1 MKNTLFL
8 IMLILLAAARPALG
22 YEIMVV
28 KSGNE
33 TPMAQ
38 VVRAFSAKLVH
49 ILPSSGV
56 KSIEPH
62 QFREIDISDN
72 PIKSAV
78 EHRIRQAGPD
88 LILAL
93 GRDALLSV
101 RDIGDIP
108 ILFLLVVAPEVIIED
123 RDNITGINLDIPAKL
138 QFDELAR
145 LLPQVRRIG
154 VIYNTAHSA
163 MDIQQARRNCP
174 DLQFIALN
182 AQSTREVPALLDELN
197 SRVDLIWLL
206 PDHIVTNPQILQ
218 SYFLFSFKNKV
229 PVLAFSEK
237 YLKSGAAIVVT
248 FDLEDMGEQAAGMA
262 ARILLGA
269 PVSAMPRMDI
279 SRVKTL
285 VNPTVAKKLQ
295 LDITGKIPR

>member
-1 MKNTLFL
+1 MKNTLLL
-8 IMLILLAAARPALG
+8 IMLMLLAWGRPALG

-49 ILPSSGV
+49 LLPASGV

-62 QFREIDISDN
+62 QFREIDINGN

-78 EHRIRQAGPD
+78 EHRIRQAAPD

-108 ILFLLVVAPEVIIED
+108 ILFLLVVAPEVIIEG
-123 RDNITGINLDIPAKL
+123 RDNITGINLEIPARL
-138 QFDELAR
+138 QFDELLR
-145 LLPQVRRIG
+145 LLPRVRRVG

-163 MDIQQARRNCP
+163 MDIQQASRNCP
-174 DLQFIALN
+174 DLQFVALN
-182 AQSTREVPALLDELN
+182 AQSTREVPALLDELSN
-197 SRVDLIWLL
+197 RVDLIWLL
-206 PDHIVTNPQILQ
+206 PDRIVTNPQILE
-218 SYFLFSFKNKV
+218 SYFLFSFRNRV

-248 FDLEDMGEQAAGMA
+248 FDLEDMGEQAADMA

-269 PVSAMPRMDI
+269 EVSAVPRMDI
-279 SRVKTL
+279 SRVKTM
-285 VNPTVAKKLQ
+285 VNPTVARKLQ
-295 LDITGKIPR
+295 LDITGKVPR